1 MAKAGQLKRALK
13 VAEMID
19 DPIER
24 LQALADIMA
33 AKRGGGGQEAA
44 AK

>member
-24 LQALADIMA
+24 LQALADILV
-33 AKRGGGGQEAA
+33 AKRGKGNQEAA

>member
-1 MAKAGQLKRALK
+1 MAKAGQLKRAVK

-19 DPIER
+19 EPVVR
-24 LQALADIMA
+24 LQALAAIIVV
-33 AKRGGGGQEAA
+33 KQGKGNQEAA

>member
-1 MAKAGQLKRALK
+1 MAKSGQLDRAVE

-19 DPIER
+19 DPVAR
-24 LQALADIMA
+24 LQALAAIMA
-33 AKRGGGGQEAA
+33 VKRGEGGQEAA

>member
-24 LQALADIMA
+24 LQALAAIRA
-33 AKRGGGGQEAA
+33 VKRGEGNQEAA

>member
-1 MAKAGQLKRALK
+1 LAEAGQFDRAVE

-19 DPIER
+19 DLIKR
-24 LQALADIMA
+24 LQALADIIVV
-33 AKRGGGGQEAA
+33 KRGKGNQEAA

>member
-24 LQALADIMA
+24 LQALAAIRA
-33 AKRGGGGQEAA
+33 VKQGKGNQEAA

>member
-1 MAKAGQLKRALK
+1 LIVSLNE

-19 DPIER
+19 DPVAC
-24 LQALADIMA
+24 LHALAAIKVV
-33 AKRGGGGQEAA
+33 KRGKGNQEAA

>member
-1 MAKAGQLKRALK
+1 MAEAGQFDRAIE

-19 DPIER
+19 DPVAR
-24 LQALADIMA
+24 LQALAAIMV